1 MFCLG
6 MIYIILVYPH
16 DNGTYFIDVDGNF
29 DYLRLNINVDN
40 KMWFQKSVNCVA
52 MSKAIDR

>member
-6 MIYIILVYPH
+6 IRHDVIYIILVYPH

-29 DYLRLNINVDN
+29 DYLRLNINVDE
-40 KMWFQKSVNCVA
+40 NCGFKEGV
-52 MSKAIDR
+52 IV